1 MSAVFR
7 PIVLVPVYDHEH
19 AIGAMVEAVLRHPWP
34 CLLVDDGSGPA
45 CEQVLREIADAHPDR
60 VLLERL
66 PQNQGKGGAMM
77 AGFRMA
83 ARLGYTH
90 ALQIDADGQHNAD
103 DVPTFFALAE
113 ANPASVISGCP
124 VYDHTVPRHRF
135 YFRYLTHVLVWIN
148 TLSFE
153 IRDSMCGMRVYP
165 LDAVMGLMDNV
176 QLGRHMEFDTEVI
189 VRLYWRGS
197 PVINVPTRVT
207 YPTDGVSHFRMF
219 QDNVLMTGMLVRL
232 FLGMLW
238 RMPTLLWRKVK
249 TA

>member
-1 MSAVFR
+1 MTAVFR

-19 AIGAMVEAVLRHPWP
+19 AIGAMVEAILRQPWP

-45 CEQVLREIADAHPDR
+45 CEQVLRDIADAHPDR

-66 PQNQGKGGAMM
+66 PRNEGKGAAMM

-90 ALQIDADGQHNAD
+90 ALQIDADGQHDAND
-103 DVPTFFALAE
+103 IPRFFELARE
-113 ANPASVISGCP
+113 HPGAVIAGCP

-135 YFRYLTHVLVWIN
+135 YFRYLTHVWVWIT
-148 TLSFE
+148 TLSLD
-153 IRDSMCGMRVYP
+153 IRDSMCGLRVYP
-165 LDAVMGLMDNV
+165 LAAVTALMDDV
-176 QLGRHMEFDTEVI
+176 SLGRHMEFDTEVI

-197 PVINVPTRVT
+197 TIINVPTRVT
-207 YPTDGVSHFRMF
+207 YPSDGVSHFRML
-219 QDNVLMTGMLVRL
+219 QDNLLMTGMLAKL

-238 RMPTLLWRKVK
+238 RAPSLLWRKVK
-249 TA
+249 PA

>member
-1 MSAVFR
+1 MTAVFR

-19 AIGAMVEAVLRHPWP
+19 AIGAMVEAILRQPWP

-45 CEQVLREIADAHPDR
+45 CEQVLRDIADAHPDR

-66 PQNQGKGGAMM
+66 PRNEGKGAAMM

-90 ALQIDADGQHNAD
+90 ALQIDADGQHDAND
-103 DVPTFFALAE
+103 IPRFFELARE
-113 ANPASVISGCP
+113 HPGAVIAGCP

-135 YFRYLTHVLVWIN
+135 YFRYLTHVWVWIT
-148 TLSFE
+148 TLSLD
-153 IRDSMCGMRVYP
+153 IRDSMCGLRVYP
-165 LDAVMGLMDNV
+165 LAAVTALMDHV
-176 QLGRHMEFDTEVI
+176 SLGRHMEFDTEVI

-197 PVINVPTRVT
+197 TIINVPTRVT
-207 YPTDGVSHFRMF
+207 YPSDGVSHFRML
-219 QDNVLMTGMLVRL
+219 QDNLLMTGMLAKL

-238 RMPTLLWRKVK
+238 RAPSLLWRKVK
-249 TA
+249 PA